1 MYTSRRALLKG
12 FAGVPALLAATYVP
26 FSAIAQEGGGGDHA
40 ALRVAMAKPAGS
52 LDPHK
57 YIGLWS
63 VQDLIFEPLI
73 RYGHGGK
80 MEPALATEWTL
91 EDGGKL
97 FRLKL
102 RQNVMFQ
109 DGEPWNAQA
118 MTWNLD
124 RWMGKDAHNWMNA
137 SRLFDGY
144 NIIDDYTVEIK
155 FKEPVLGLL
164 YEFSYVR
171 PSRFLSPKSVDA
183 QGNYQKPVGTG
194 PWMEESASNS
204 SSTFMR
210 YDGYW
215 GERPAFEHVDLM
227 VLPDS
232 RSRMAALRANEID
245 LIGGDFLAPIK
256 ATEAKTLKDAGVPVV
271 VETGTMTMILGFNP
285 DRNEALKDQKVRKAI
300 DIGFDRTAI
309 SQVLFYGMAEP
320 AANLFPSTVPF
331 SGKRFEISTR
341 NVEAAAAL
349 LEQAGWIGTG
359 IREKDGKK
367 LQLELVVSEEAMAG
381 SRALGEIL
389 QAQLGEIGIG
399 ITIRSVDHA
408 SRHSDIPARKFDMAL
423 FYTLGAPYE
432 PFGTLIGM
440 LLSTFNNGVDG
451 KLALDPV
458 NLDPLLLA
466 ATSASDDKVEAE
478 TQKVYDWLHDNVA
491 LLPLFYA
498 PVIWAHSDKVSGF
511 KAPATEYDLP
521 FENVTLGS

>member
-1 MYTSRRALLKG
+1 MNTSRRTLLKG
-12 FAGVPALLAATYVP
+12 LAGVPALLAATYSP
-26 FSAIAQEGGGGDHA
+26 LAALAQEGGAGHD

-80 MEPALATEWTL
+80 MEPALATEWVV

-97 FRLKL
+97 LRVKL
-102 RQNVMFQ
+102 RQNVTFH
-109 DGEPWNAQA
+109 DGTPWNAKA

-124 RWMGKDAHNWMNA
+124 RWMGKDAHNWMNC
-137 SRLFDGY
+137 SRLFDGHKVV
-144 NIIDDYTVEIK
+144 DDHAVEIR

-164 YEFSYVR
+164 YELSYVR
-171 PSRFLSPKSVDA
+171 PSRFLCPASVAAD
-183 QGNYQKPVGTG
+183 GSYQKPVGTG

-204 SSTFMR
+204 SSTFER
-210 YDGYW
+210 FDGYW
-215 GERPAFEHVDLM
+215 GDRPSFQHIDLM

-232 RSRMAALRANEID
+232 RSRMAALRAGEID

-256 ATEAKTLKDAGVPVV
+256 ATEAKALQDAGIPVV
-271 VETGTMTMILGFNP
+271 VETGTMSIVLGFNP
-285 DRNEALKDQKVRKAI
+285 ERNEALKDRKVRQAI
-300 DIGFDRTAI
+300 DIGFDRSAI
-309 SQVLFYGMAEP
+309 SQVLFNGMAEP
-320 AANLFPSTVPF
+320 AGNLFPATVPL
-331 SGKRFEISTR
+331 SGKRFEVSKR
-341 NVEAAAAL
+341 DPEAAAAL
-349 LEQAGWIGTG
+349 LEEAGWTGSG
-359 IREKDGKK
+359 IREKDGKQ
-367 LQLELVVSEEAMAG
+367 LALELVVSEEAMAG

-389 QAQLGEIGIG
+389 QAQLAEIGMQIS
-399 ITIRSVDHA
+399 IRTVDHA
-408 SRHSDIPARKFDMAL
+408 SRHSDIPARKFDLAL

-451 KLALDPV
+451 KLAIDV
-458 NLDPLLLA
+458 ANLDPLLLA
-466 ATSASDDKVEAE
+466 AASAADDKVEGA
-478 TQKVYDWLHDNVA
+478 TQAVYDWLHENVA

-498 PVIWAHSDKVSGF
+498 PVIWAHTERVAGF

-521 FENVTLGS
+521 FENITLGA